1 MHNAVLVMQMTCNG
15 KRSPMVTLTGQN
27 SLEQCRSRLLNVF
40 RRVFVIGSQ
49 GKSNLRRFSPPLTSL
64 NPIRVFQDKRAMK
77 SKTQEYLSS
86 YNA

>member
-15 KRSPMVTLTGQN
+15 KRSPMVTGQN
-27 SLEQCRSRLLNVF
+27 NLEQCRSRLLNVF

-64 NPIRVFQDKRAMK
+64 NPIRAFQDKRAMK
-77 SKTQEYLSS
+77 NEKQNSGMFILL
-86 YNA
+86 